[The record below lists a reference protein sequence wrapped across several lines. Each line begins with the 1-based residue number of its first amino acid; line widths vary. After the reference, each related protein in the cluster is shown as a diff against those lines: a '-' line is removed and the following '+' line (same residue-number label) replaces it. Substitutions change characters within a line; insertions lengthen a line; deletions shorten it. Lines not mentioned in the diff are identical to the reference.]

1 MFAPGSRVCGW
12 FCESNMRTLKFGLL
26 LAAISLLAISSRAAT
41 EKEPSA
47 NLLLARQLNQA
58 FIEVAEKVSPAVV
71 VITVIEKPTAMTSDE
86 EDDNSSDEVPR
97 DFWKRFHRQFKD
109 VPMEKSQGQGSG
121 VIIRENGYIL
131 TNRHVVEEAESIEV
145 RLQNGRTFKAKVR
158 GMDPQSD
165 VAVIK
170 IDSKGLPTAT
180 FADSNKTRVGEFAIA
195 IGAPFRLDYSVTFG
209 HVSAKSRSDVVP
221 PYDGGAMM
229 DQDFIQ
235 TDANINPGNSG
246 GPLVNIEGEVIGI
259 NTLIRGLRT
268 GIGFAI
274 PSSLAKEVSDQL
286 IAEGKFTRAWLGV
299 EIRTLRDDADFR
311 ELIKGPA
318 DGVVVHTVLPN
329 GPAARSELKPTDIIT
344 AVDGRPVA
352 TAQQL
357 RGEIRGKKIGKSVTL
372 DVIRQGKAI
381 QVKVAPGESLEPTK
395 VASVRRDATSEGD
408 SNKLGVTVHALT
420 RELANQ
426 FGVEPTEGFIIMS
439 VEKDMPADLKGLKA
453 GDVITSL
460 NQQSV
465 KNSKEFREL
474 LRRADLKKGIIVNVV
489 SGKTARFEVLKQ
501 GEE

>member
-1 MFAPGSRVCGW
+1 MK
-12 FCESNMRTLKFGLL
+12 TLKYGLV
-26 LAAISLLAISSRAAT
+26 LAAMSLQAISSRAAT
-41 EKEPSA
+41 GKEPSA

-58 FIEVAEKVSPAVV
+58 FIEVAEKVSPSVV
-71 VITVIEKPTAMTSDE
+71 VITVVEKPTAVTADDE
-86 EDDNSSDEVPR
+86 EDESSDSVPR
-97 DFWKRFHRQFKD
+97 DFWRRFHRQFKD

-121 VIIRENGYIL
+121 IIIRDNGYIL

-145 RLQNGRTFKAKVR
+145 RLQDGRTFKAKVR

-165 VAVIK
+165 VAVLK
-170 IDSKGLPTAT
+170 IDAKGLPTAT

-221 PYDGGAMM
+221 PNDGGAMM

-235 TDANINPGNSG
+235 TDANINPGNRG

-259 NTLIRGLRT
+259 NSLIRGLRT

-299 EIRTLRDDADFR
+299 EIRTLRDDEDFR
-311 ELIKGPA
+311 ELIKGPT
-318 DGVVVHTVLPN
+318 DGVVVHSVLPN
-329 GPAARSELKPTDIIT
+329 GPAAKSDLKPTDIII
-344 AVDGRPVA
+344 AVDGHPVA

-357 RGEIRGKKIGKSVTL
+357 RGEIRSKKIGKQVML
-372 DVIRQGKAI
+372 DVFRQGKAI
-381 QVKVAPGESLEPTK
+381 QVKVSPGETVEPTK
-395 VASVRRDATSEGD
+395 VANAKREATAESD

-420 RELANQ
+420 HELASQ
-426 FGVEPTEGFIIMS
+426 FGVEPKEGVIIMS
-439 VEKDMPADLKGLKA
+439 VEQGMPADMKGLKA
-453 GDVITSL
+453 GDVITSI

-465 KNSKEFREL
+465 TTSKEFREA
-474 LRRADLKKGIIVNVV
+474 LRKADLKKGIIVNVI

-501 GEE
+501 GDE